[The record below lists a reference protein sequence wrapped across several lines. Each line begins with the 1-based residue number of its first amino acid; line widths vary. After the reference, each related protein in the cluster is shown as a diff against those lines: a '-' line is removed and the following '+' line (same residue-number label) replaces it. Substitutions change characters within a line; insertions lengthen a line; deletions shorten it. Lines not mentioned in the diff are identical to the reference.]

1 MRKVTGT
8 LTTWR
13 GKLFILALGM
23 MSVLLLVAACG
34 GNSEASPGEVT
45 PPPEAV
51 IVESVGSPPLPVVTV
66 GLESSSLNQAGGT
79 VQYNTNQQVGIWVT
93 GRGEVTTTPDLFILE
108 AGVEARAISVAEAH
122 GEAARAMDRISEIL
136 KNRGIED
143 KDIQTRFFNI
153 SPEYVWNDSKRR
165 QELVGYMVTNQATVK
180 IRDLDSVGLVI
191 DEVATAAGDLVRIQ
205 GIRFTVENTE
215 ELESQARAKAV
226 ENLTAKAAQ
235 FAQLTGVNL
244 GRLVFLSES
253 GGFTPSPVRIERAFA
268 EAAPAPAFDRSTS
281 ISAGEL
287 KLAVSLQGVFAI
299 D

>member
-1 MRKVTGT
+1 MRNVAGT

-93 GRGEVTTTPDLFILE
+93 GRGEVTTTPDLSILE
-108 AGVEARAISVAEAH
+108 AGVEARAVSVAEAH
-122 GEAARAMDRISEIL
+122 SEAARAMNQIVQVL
-136 KNRGIED
+136 KTRGIED
-143 KDIQTRFFNI
+143 RDIQTRFYNI
-153 SPEYVWNDSKRR
+153 SPEYVWNDTKRR
-165 QELVGYMVTNQATVK
+165 QELVGYMVTNQATVR

-226 ENLTAKAAQ
+226 QNLTAKAAQ

-253 GGFTPSPVRIERAFA
+253 GGSTPSVVRLDSRAFA
-268 EAAPAPAFDRSTS
+268 EAAPAAIAAPTS

-287 KLAVSLQGVFAI
+287 KVVVSLHGVFAI